1 MQLITLILCA
11 LATAAP
17 IPFNRYVKGALIGGT
32 AAVGLTVAFRGLAS
46 SPAVQRAALNA
57 ANDAQLYKGLIN
69 AGTSISR
76 TPVPSVWSRRSC
88 FIGLIDLSGG
98 W

>member
-17 IPFNRYVKGALIGGT
+17 IHLNRYVKGALIGGT
-32 AAVGLTVAFRGLAS
+32 AAVGLTVAWHQ
-46 SPAVQRAALNA
+46 VQLALNA

-69 AGTSISR
+69 AGSSISR
-76 TPVPSVWSRRSC
+76 TPVPSVAEAALGGTV
-88 FIGLIDLSGG
+88 IGVGGVALSD
-98 W
+98 